1 MQPASSHAPPA
12 GHYRVADNVNRGRG
26 PLLQFIQP
34 LPGLLT
40 GCAYGLDI
48 SSRRRTRSAGQAAA
62 RQIAAVAPESTHFCT
77 NCSRILAVM
86 ICRAP
91 GRAAPR
97 ATSSSRQ
104 PGGRRRRGRD
114 GTTGRDD
121 EPTRLLLRW
130 GWLLRRSAG
139 DIMFCPS
146 TKREQSVPGQARLL
160 LLISGLA
167 AAVVA
172 SSAAPAPPPP
182 KCNGGFC
189 SSLAH
194 YPCAGTTHY
203 AEFNVP
209 ELPLA
214 VGPTFFVYY
223 NIDWQAAGPKGS
235 AARMNQFVPQLMLG
249 HPLDGSSV

>member
-1 MQPASSHAPPA
+1 VS
-12 GHYRVADNVNRGRG
+12 G
-26 PLLQFIQP
+26 
-34 LPGLLT
+34 
-40 GCAYGLDI
+40 
-48 SSRRRTRSAGQAAA
+48 
-62 RQIAAVAPESTHFCT
+62 
-77 NCSRILAVM
+77 
-86 ICRAP
+86 
-91 GRAAPR
+91 
-97 ATSSSRQ
+97 
-104 PGGRRRRGRD
+104 
-114 GTTGRDD
+114 
-121 EPTRLLLRW
+121 
-130 GWLLRRSAG
+130 
-139 DIMFCPS
+139 
-146 TKREQSVPGQARLL
+146 LL
-160 LLISGLA
+160 LLTSGLA

>member
-1 MQPASSHAPPA
+1 MRGRHLVGQTTSQPRPAALCPSGRAINSPVVPA
-12 GHYRVADNVNRGRG
+12 GGTTHHA
-26 PLLQFIQP
+26 
-34 LPGLLT
+34 
-40 GCAYGLDI
+40 
-48 SSRRRTRSAGQAAA
+48 QAAA
-62 RQIAAVAPESTHFCT
+62 SHW
-77 NCSRILAVM
+77 LA
-86 ICRAP
+86 
-91 GRAAPR
+91 G
-97 ATSSSRQ
+97 S
-104 PGGRRRRGRD
+104 GGQA
-114 GTTGRDD
+114 
-121 EPTRLLLRW
+121 LLLR
-130 GWLLRRSAG
+130 LRRSAG